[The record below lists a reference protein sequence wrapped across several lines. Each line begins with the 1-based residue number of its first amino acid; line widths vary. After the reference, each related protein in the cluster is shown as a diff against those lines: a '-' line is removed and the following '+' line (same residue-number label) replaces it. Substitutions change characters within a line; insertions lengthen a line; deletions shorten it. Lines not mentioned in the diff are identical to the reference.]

1 MSGRDLKCF
10 VVSGN
15 LARILMV
22 RRESV
27 HATPMITP
35 TSRNHATARIPFSRL
50 QVTQPRPDT
59 PGEGC
64 VLGGVPGVL
73 PGVPPC
79 AWPALSPC
87 IGTVWVLLHGGPL
100 LSVPV
105 NSTRSV

>member
-1 MSGRDLKCF
+1 MSRRDLKCV
-10 VVSGN
+10 VVSEN
-15 LARILMV
+15 LNRIFMV
-22 RRESV
+22 RRETV
-27 HATPMITP
+27 HTTPMITP

-50 QVTQPRPDT
+50 QVTQPLPDT

-79 AWPALSPC
+79 VLPALSTC
-87 IGTVWVLLHGGPL
+87 LGTVWVLLHGGPL